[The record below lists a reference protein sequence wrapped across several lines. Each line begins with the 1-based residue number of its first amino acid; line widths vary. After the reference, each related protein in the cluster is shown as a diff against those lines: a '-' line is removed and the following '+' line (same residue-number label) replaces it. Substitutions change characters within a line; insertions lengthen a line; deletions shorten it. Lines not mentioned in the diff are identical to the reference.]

1 MGRRAG
7 RDAPKGEVAVLVVND
22 GWNTAV
28 GVVLGVLVG
37 LVFAFLEVEVDRLVG
52 QAELLQNV
60 CDLPENGPQDDGQK
74 APDA

>member
-37 LVFAFLEVEVDRLVG
+37 LVFAFLEVEVD
-52 QAELLQNV
+52 
-60 CDLPENGPQDDGQK
+60 
-74 APDA
+74 